1 MDINKECSDALQ
13 IASEKEFIS
22 NEATY
27 PNSPLHNTSSA
38 PTQGEET
45 IFLSKIKASIITV
58 GNPSYREDK
67 TNTSQDF
74 IKGYGFSLNP
84 KNVHNLAIPYHL
96 SVFPTQLVKAPHLK
110 SIM

>member
-45 IFLSKIKASIITV
+45 IFLSKIKASILQSVILHI
-58 GNPSYREDK
+58 GKIKQIRHRILLKDM
-67 TNTSQDF
+67 DF
-74 IKGYGFSLNP
+74 L
-84 KNVHNLAIPYHL
+84 
-96 SVFPTQLVKAPHLK
+96 
-110 SIM
+110 

>member
-45 IFLSKIKASIITV
+45 IFLSKMGA
-58 GNPSYREDK
+58 
-67 TNTSQDF
+67 
-74 IKGYGFSLNP
+74 
-84 KNVHNLAIPYHL
+84 
-96 SVFPTQLVKAPHLK
+96 
-110 SIM
+110 

>member
-58 GNPSYREDK
+58 LVILHIGK
-67 TNTSQDF
+67 
-74 IKGYGFSLNP
+74 IKQIRHRIL
-84 KNVHNLAIPYHL
+84 
-96 SVFPTQLVKAPHLK
+96 LK
-110 SIM
+110 VWIFFKP

>member
-58 GNPSYREDK
+58 GILHIGKIKQIRHRILLKDM
-67 TNTSQDF
+67 DF
-74 IKGYGFSLNP
+74 L
-84 KNVHNLAIPYHL
+84 
-96 SVFPTQLVKAPHLK
+96 
-110 SIM
+110 

>member
-1 MDINKECSDALQ
+1 MAVIVASNSYRFKSKSDNLCLNLVDINKECSDALQ

-84 KNVHNLAIPYHL
+84 KKC
-96 SVFPTQLVKAPHLK
+96 T
-110 SIM
+110 

>member
-84 KNVHNLAIPYHL
+84 KKC
-96 SVFPTQLVKAPHLK
+96 T
-110 SIM
+110 

>member
-58 GNPSYREDK
+58 GNPSLLR
-67 TNTSQDF
+67 TNTRTYY
-74 IKGYGFSLNP
+74 KTY
-84 KNVHNLAIPYHL
+84 
-96 SVFPTQLVKAPHLK
+96 
-110 SIM
+110 

>member
-58 GNPSYREDK
+58 GNLHIGKIKQIRHRILLKDM
-67 TNTSQDF
+67 DF
-74 IKGYGFSLNP
+74 L
-84 KNVHNLAIPYHL
+84 
-96 SVFPTQLVKAPHLK
+96 
-110 SIM
+110 

>member
-45 IFLSKIKASIITV
+45 ILQSVILHIGKIKQIRHRILLK
-58 GNPSYREDK
+58 DM
-67 TNTSQDF
+67 DF
-74 IKGYGFSLNP
+74 L
-84 KNVHNLAIPYHL
+84 
-96 SVFPTQLVKAPHLK
+96 
-110 SIM
+110 